1 MDDVTIRPVQEADL
15 PLLDAA
21 LRALSGDL
29 GDTHRAGIEALR
41 AGGFGPFP
49 AFYAVLALRAQQAL
63 GAAVFSP
70 VFSTVRGKT
79 GLYVSDLW
87 VSEAARGLGLGR
99 RLLAAAAEH
108 AGALWNAGYLRL
120 DVYDGSAQAQEFYA
134 RLGLE
139 PMAGQSTLALSGPG
153 FDALKGEA

>member
-1 MDDVTIRPVQEADL
+1 MDDVTIRPVEDADL
-15 PLLDAA
+15 PLLDRA

-29 GDTHRAGIEALR
+29 GDTHRAGVDALR
-41 AGGFGPFP
+41 TAGFGPLP
-49 AFYAVLALRAQQAL
+49 AFYAMLALREGKAI

-87 VSEAARGLGLGR
+87 VSDAARGLGLGR
-99 RLLAAAAEH
+99 RLLAAAADRAH
-108 AGALWNAGYLRL
+108 DLWNAGYLRL
-120 DVYDGSAQAQEFYA
+120 DVYDDSAGAQGFYE

-139 PMAGQSTLALSGPG
+139 PMTGQQTLALSGHG
-153 FDALKGEA
+153 FEQLKGEA